1 LTAFSQSATDT
12 SKITIPYPFAK
23 QIALDLNSWDSL
35 KHSYEVTMNI
45 LNMTEKKSVCKD
57 SMISGFENKVSI
69 YKQQIVLFENK
80 EQYYIKYNDALKTDL
95 IKQKAKTKLAA
106 GIGAVVTIATSFI
119 ILGVSH

>member
-1 LTAFSQSATDT
+1 MDN
-12 SKITIPYPFAK
+12 SKVILSYPVAK

-69 YKQQIVLFENK
+69 YKQQILLFENK
-80 EQYYIKYNDALKTDL
+80 EQQYIKYNNTLKLETA
-95 IKQKAKTKLAA
+95 KYKAKSKMLSISTLTVAFIGILLA
-106 GIGAVVTIATSFI
+106 VSAT
-119 ILGVSH
+119 H